1 GCATRRSA
9 AARPSPASAPTAG
22 TPGCASATAGPACIE
37 APPAARRIPL
47 QVLMDQ
53 TVFPAPAPTRL
64 PVRGSAARFPVHRIY
79 CIGRNYADHAK
90 EMGAAVDRGNPV
102 FFMKPADA
110 AVPGGGLLPY
120 PRGTSDL
127 HHEVELVVALGRDA
141 DGVVIGRAHV

>member
-1 GCATRRSA
+1 
-9 AARPSPASAPTAG
+9 
-22 TPGCASATAGPACIE
+22 
-37 APPAARRIPL
+37 
-47 QVLMDQ
+47 
-53 TVFPAPAPTRL
+53 PAPAPTRL

-141 DGVVIGRAHV
+141 AGVLPVHAAPALVSAYAGGLDPTPRDRQAPPKAGGPPRAAGLA